1 MTQLKGCT
9 HLATAYLLLVDNML
23 ITNILLAVLILL
35 ILVEANNLAKLLAAI
50 LEKLEAIHNSSF
62 LNDWKESNK
71 K

>member
-1 MTQLKGCT
+1 
-9 HLATAYLLLVDNML
+9 VDNML